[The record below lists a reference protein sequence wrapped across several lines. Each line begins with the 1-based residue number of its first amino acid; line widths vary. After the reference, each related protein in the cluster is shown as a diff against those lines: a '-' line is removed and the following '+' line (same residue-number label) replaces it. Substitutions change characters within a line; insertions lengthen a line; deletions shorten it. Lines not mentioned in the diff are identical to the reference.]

1 MICNEVDMSGK
12 AWQKE
17 SCKYASWFISYKQCK
32 MQQNNTGSRLS
43 ENQENR
49 AETDILLLY
58 KQVQNYMQM
67 NSNMT

>member
-1 MICNEVDMSGK
+1 MADK

-17 SCKYASWFISYKQCK
+17 SFKQASWFTSYKQCK

-49 AETDILLLY
+49 AETDLSCYTNRSKTIC
-58 KQVQNYMQM
+58 KSAAKGH
-67 NSNMT
+67 SNIWE

>member
-1 MICNEVDMSGK
+1 M
-12 AWQKE
+12 AKE
-17 SCKYASWFISYKQCK
+17 IMQIGIMVTSYKQCK

-49 AETDILLLY
+49 AETDIILLY
-58 KQVQNYMQM
+58 KQMQNYMQM

>member
-1 MICNEVDMSGK
+1 MAAK

-17 SCKYASWFISYKQCK
+17 SCKYASWFTTYKQCK
-32 MQQNNTGSRLS
+32 MQQNNTGLRHS

-49 AETDILLLY
+49 AGTAILLLY

-67 NSNMT
+67 NINMT